1 MVWNIIIFR
10 IQREMFQDKGLHV
23 RRNVGGFLFY
33 VLVYAILMQPICL
46 WGYVSEL
53 TGQRKKW
60 GTK

>member
-1 MVWNIIIFR
+1 MFR
-10 IQREMFQDKGLHV
+10 TKGLKV

-33 VLVYAILMQPICL
+33 MLVYAIVMQPVCL